1 MAVMRFHDISKQ
13 TVYELYHIGT
23 RFAVGFKPE
32 DAVDRYMELHPE
44 ADRQAVERELHEALL
59 KQQW

>member
-1 MAVMRFHDISKQ
+1 MATMRFHDFSHH
-13 TVYELYHIGT
+13 TVYALYAIGT

-32 DAVDRYMELHPE
+32 DAVERYMQLHPE
-44 ADRQAVERELHEALL
+44 ADREAVERELMEQML

>member
-13 TVYELYHIGT
+13 SVYELYAIGT
-23 RFAVGFKPE
+23 RYAVGFKPQ

-44 ADRQAVERELHEALL
+44 ADRQAVERELAEEME
-59 KQQW
+59 KQRW